1 MTNIWNLSETL
12 LCKTGDKKWVMTK
25 AGKCIVYK
33 GFPRIWQSTST
44 CFWGT
49 FVEMRC
55 HHGSALGLQC
65 IVVMKWSL
73 IHWFYVAEAAE
84 LMKDICVAVKFLHD
98 MGVAHR
104 DLKPENL
111 LYSNRGTSHSFLF
124 PSEEKLYHGLCTG
137 SAIFFQPCFQPGC
150 NPEMSKTTCFGVKTK
165 SKNLGICY
173 PIPIP
178 KATSHT

>member
-1 MTNIWNLSETL
+1 
-12 LCKTGDKKWVMTK
+12 
-25 AGKCIVYK
+25 
-33 GFPRIWQSTST
+33 
-44 CFWGT
+44 
-49 FVEMRC
+49 
-55 HHGSALGLQC
+55 
-65 IVVMKWSL
+65 
-73 IHWFYVAEAAE
+73 
-84 LMKDICVAVKFLHD
+84 MKDICVAVKFLHD

-165 SKNLGICY
+165 SKNLGICC
-173 PIPIP
+173 PIP
-178 KATSHT
+178 KPILQTKNNKLQALLKKFQTQTQFSKHPLNNSKPKPNLKLR